1 MKDHILEVKKL
12 IPNHICKKII
22 SYYSTGSQDAQIVA
36 GVNKDIRNCKT
47 TNMLSPSSFGQRIIS
62 NYVKSKIHEVVNS
75 YKDRFPYLHIEKISQ
90 LDLLTYQS
98 NKHKV
103 GYDMHVDF
111 GTKCE
116 NRHLSIT
123 IGLNN
128 EFQGGEFV
136 FDLGNEKHQF
146 PQNVGDC
153 IIFPSNFMFP
163 HSVNQVTEG
172 TRYAVIGW
180 VI

>member
-1 MKDHILEVKKL
+1 MWVHLRSSPKVSTYPFASIFPIASLVEVT
-12 IPNHICKKII
+12 
-22 SYYSTGSQDAQIVA
+22 S
-36 GVNKDIRNCKT
+36 
-47 TNMLSPSSFGQRIIS
+47 
-62 NYVKSKIHEVVNS
+62 
-75 YKDRFPYLHIEKISQ
+75 
-90 LDLLTYQS
+90 
-98 NKHKV
+98 
-103 GYDMHVDF
+103 
-111 GTKCE
+111 E

-128 EFQGGEFV
+128 EFEGGEFV

-163 HSVNQVTEG
+163 HSVNQITSG
-172 TRYAVIGW
+172 TRYALIGW